1 MGPKS
6 DKSTMKREGISH
18 VLLDIE
24 GTTCPVSFVAGTLFP
39 YATKHLESFVQT
51 HRGEPEIGKLLAA
64 AEETWKQDCNP
75 EAQQLLAEPGADV
88 ITYLQLLIK
97 QDRKLPELKDLQG
110 LLWAKG
116 YASGDL
122 EGPLFHDVAP
132 ALRRWHQQGVGLA
145 VYSSGSIAAQQLL
158 YGHSTDGDLRNLFS
172 HWFDTRTGA
181 KQHVASYRAI
191 SQAMGVGS
199 SKVLFISDSLLEC
212 EAAHAA
218 EMQVLFSDRDGNPG
232 RDNGSFERI
241 RSYADLQVNP

>member
-1 MGPKS
+1 
-6 DKSTMKREGISH
+6 MKWEGISH

-39 YATKHLESFVQT
+39 YAAKHLESFVKT
-51 HRGEPEIGKLLAA
+51 HKGKEEVAELLASA
-64 AEETWKQDCNP
+64 QKIWKQDSDP
-75 EAQQLLAEPGADV
+75 QAQQLLAQPGADV

-97 QDRKLPELKDLQG
+97 QDRKLTELKDLQG
-110 LLWAKG
+110 LLWSKG
-116 YASGDL
+116 YASGGL
-122 EGPLFHDVAP
+122 NGPLFADVAA
-132 ALRRWHQQGVGLA
+132 ALRRWRQQGAVLA
-145 VYSSGSIAAQQLL
+145 VYSSGSVAAQQLL

-181 KQHVASYRAI
+181 KQDVASYRAI
-191 SQAMGVGS
+191 SKAMGVDS

-218 EMQVLFSDRDGNPG
+218 QMQVLFSDREGNPG

-241 RSYADLQVNP
+241 STYADLQVNP